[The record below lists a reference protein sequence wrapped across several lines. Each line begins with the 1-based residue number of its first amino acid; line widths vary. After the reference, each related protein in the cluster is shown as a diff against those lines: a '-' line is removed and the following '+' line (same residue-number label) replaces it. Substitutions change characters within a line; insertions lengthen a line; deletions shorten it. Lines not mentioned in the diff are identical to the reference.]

1 MRKVTSYLVLFMAAN
16 ILSIAAIAQSVTISG
31 NVRNSTTKEGA
42 GAVSVTIKGAETGT
56 FTDDKGNF
64 KISVKSL
71 PVTLLISSVGYEL
84 QEVTVNKAGQM
95 AQVEFKPTSSLGQEV
110 VVSASRVPQKI
121 LESPV
126 TVERISAAA
135 IRTSPVANFYDIIST
150 IKGVDVTTSSL
161 TFVTPTTRGFNS
173 SGNTRFNQLVDG
185 KDNQAPGLN
194 FSVGAIVG
202 LSELDVDNLELLSGA
217 SSALYGSGGMNGTL
231 LMTSKNPFK
240 YQGFSFTVKTGVM
253 HTDHAQRDASGYHNW
268 NMRWARKES
277 EKFAWKVN
285 AELIQAKDWLGF
297 DYRDYRRSA
306 NRGTVVAGTRASDP
320 NYDGI
325 NVYGDETTID
335 IRAAVLNTIGASAAP
350 FLKNFID
357 TLNGG
362 RGINVSRTGYTEKEV
377 TNPNTVNFKLGTSLH
392 YKIAP
397 FTEAIFAAYWGT
409 GNTIYTGSERYSL
422 KGFKMGQYK
431 LELNNRYWMVRAYTT
446 QENAGESYNTTV
458 ATRLL
463 NEAWYPSGG
472 ATGWFATY
480 AQNYLAQR
488 LNGVKDSAAHAA
500 ARSVVDVNR
509 VQPNTAR
516 FKAIFDSVRA
526 RPISQGGALLL
537 DKSDLYVIDGSYNF
551 SHLKNKTAG
560 IELMVGGNYKQYVL
574 NSEGTLFA
582 DSANR
587 IKIAEFGGFIQAGRR
602 INLRGKRT
610 KTANLMWNDVVLTAS
625 GRYDRNE
632 NFEGRFT
639 PRVTAVIKYGANTN
653 FRFSYQSAYRFPS
666 NQQQFINLVVGSNV
680 RLIGGDPSFRTF
692 FNFAGKQLYDFESLR
707 RNIIAPYTPVDLK
720 PESLTSF
727 EGGWKG
733 LIFKG
738 KLLVD
743 LYGYVGKYRDFLGR
757 RVFVQNLTS
766 SNIVLADT
774 AAGYRYSI
782 PVNSPDKVK
791 TYGYGISLD
800 YRLPWNFT
808 IGGNISS
815 DNLKET
821 ASGFIADFNS
831 PKYKGNVTFGNI
843 GFGPGKRLAF
853 NGTYRFQQGFRYN
866 ADFATGDLPA
876 VQTVDAQFSYKLPK
890 TKSILKLGATNLL
903 NQYYYNAIGN
913 SYIGGVY
920 YVSFGYNVY

>member
-16 ILSIAAIAQSVTISG
+16 ILSIAAIAQSATISG
-31 NVRNSTTKEGA
+31 NVRNSTSKEGA
-42 GAVSVTIKGAETGT
+42 GAVSVTIKGAENGT

-84 QEVTVNKAGQM
+84 QEVTVSKAGQM
-95 AQVEFKPTSSLGQEV
+95 SQVEFKPTSILGQDV
-110 VVSASRVPQKI
+110 VVAASRVPQKI

-126 TVERISAAA
+126 TVERVSAAQ
-135 IRTSPVANFYDIIST
+135 IRSAPAANFYDIITT
-150 IKGVDVTTSSL
+150 IKGVDATTSSL

-240 YQGFSFTVKTGVM
+240 YQGFSFSIKEGIM
-253 HTDHAQRDASGYHNW
+253 HTDHLQRDASAYHNW
-268 NMRWARKES
+268 NLRWARKES
-277 EKFAWKVN
+277 EKFAWKIN
-285 AELIQAKDWLGF
+285 AELIQAKDWQGI

-306 NRGTVVAGTRASDP
+306 NRGSVVAGTRASDP

-335 IRAAVLNTIGASAAP
+335 IRAAVLNPIGASAAP

-357 TLNGG
+357 TLNHGA
-362 RGINVSRTGYTEKEV
+362 GINVSRTGYTEKEV

-409 GNTIYTGSERYSL
+409 GNTVYTGSERYSL

-431 LELNNRYWMVRAYTT
+431 IELNNRYWMVRAYTT

-488 LNGVKDSAAHAA
+488 LNGVQDSAAHAG
-500 ARSVVDVNR
+500 ARSVVDANR
-509 VQPNTAR
+509 VAANTPR
-516 FKAIFDSVRA
+516 FKAIFDSIRA

-537 DKSDLYVIDGSYNF
+537 DKSDLYDVDGSYNF
-551 SHLKNKTAG
+551 SHLKNRMAG
-560 IELMVGGNYKQYVL
+560 IDVLVGGNYKQYVL

-582 DSANR
+582 DTAGK
-587 IKIAEFGGFIQAGRR
+587 IKTAEFGGFVQASRR
-602 INLRGKRT
+602 VIKNVT
-610 KTANLMWNDVVLTAS
+610 LTAS

-632 NFEGRFT
+632 NFKGQFT
-639 PRVTAVIKYGANTN
+639 PRATAVIKYGANTN
-653 FRFSYQSAYRFPS
+653 FRFSYQTAYRFPS
-666 NQQQFINLVVGSNV
+666 NQQQYINLVVGSNV
-680 RLIGGDPSFRTF
+680 RLIGGSPGFRTL

-707 RNIIAPYTPVDLK
+707 AGNIVAYTPVDLK

-743 LYGYVGKYRDFLGR
+743 LYGYTGKYKDFLGR
-757 RVFVQNLTS
+757 HVFVQNLNS
-766 SNIVLADT
+766 STVVLGDT
-774 AAGYRYSI
+774 ANGFRYSI
-782 PVNSPDKVK
+782 PVNASEKVQ
-791 TYGYGISLD
+791 TFGYGISLD

-808 IGGNISS
+808 VGGNISS
-815 DNLKET
+815 DNLKNIPT
-821 ASGFIADFNS
+821 SFIADFNA
-831 PKYKGNVTFGNI
+831 PKYKGNLYISNS
-843 GFGPGKRLAF
+843 GFGPAKRLGFACS
-853 NGTYRFQQGFRYN
+853 YRFQQSFQYN
-866 ADFATGDLPA
+866 ADFASGTLPA
-876 VQTVDAQFSYKLPK
+876 VQTVDGQVSYKLPK

-913 SYIGGVY
+913 AYIGGLY
-920 YVSFGYNVY
+920 YVSFAYNVY